1 MTVFNLVFTD
11 KARKDIAKID
21 KVSQRRLV
29 KKLKFYIEQE
39 DPISFAKKLV
49 DVSEGQYR
57 WRVGAYRIVFDVE
70 GTNIAIL
77 RVQHR
82 REVYR

>member
-1 MTVFNLVFTD
+1 MAAFNLVITG
-11 KARKDIAKID
+11 KARKDIVKID
-21 KVSQRRLV
+21 QVSQRRLA
-29 KKLKFYIEQE
+29 KKLKYYVNQD

-49 DVSEGQYR
+49 DISEGQYR
-57 WRVGAYRIVFDVE
+57 WRVGVYRIVFDVE
-70 GTNIAIL
+70 GEDIVIL